1 MFTLKTL
8 SFAAAILCLSSIV
21 ADANTVLQ
29 CSRRSDLVKI
39 LNSKYS
45 EQLSGFGVSGQQNIV
60 EVFVSESGSWTILMS
75 NTIGVSCI
83 IAAGQSWER
92 QAPKKRVTEL

>member
-1 MFTLKTL
+1 MSAFKNL
-8 SFAAAILCLSSIV
+8 SFATAILCLTSIAAEAGSV
-21 ADANTVLQ
+21 FQ
-29 CSRRSDLVKI
+29 CSKRSDLVKI

-83 IAAGQSWER
+83 IAAGQSWEK
-92 QAPKKRVTEL
+92 QEPKKRVTEL

>member
-1 MFTLKTL
+1 MFTLKNL
-8 SFAAAILCLSSIV
+8 SFATAILFLTSI
-21 ADANTVLQ
+21 AAEAGNVLQ
-29 CSRRSDLVKI
+29 CSRRDDLIKV

-45 EQLSGFGVSGQQNIV
+45 EELSGFGVSGQRNIV
-60 EVFVSESGSWTILMS
+60 EVFVSESGSWTILLS
-75 NTIGVSCI
+75 NTIGISCI